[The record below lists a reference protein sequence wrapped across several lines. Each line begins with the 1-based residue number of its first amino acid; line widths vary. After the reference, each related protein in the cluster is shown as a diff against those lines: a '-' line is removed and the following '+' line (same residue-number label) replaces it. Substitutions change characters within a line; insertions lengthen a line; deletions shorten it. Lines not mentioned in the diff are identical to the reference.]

1 MFFLIIALTVI
12 NCKILCSCDKEF
24 YCSKDSS
31 ETKIFVNKILII
43 GNDVTKEE
51 VILREIRTK
60 ENDTT
65 NIITLQNDVLRLYN
79 LGLFNKVE
87 FLPLPAGDD
96 KFNLIIT
103 VSENFYILPLPQAG
117 FKEGDFTKFWA
128 GMNLMWRN
136 FRGMNE
142 TVNLNFGLGYEP
154 FIYANYSNPW
164 LGKNDHFFTNFSVGY
179 SNTNNRNVF
188 REDTVNS
195 VLTKDDLQQYK
206 LNNFNSSFT
215 IGKYL
220 TKFANVNA
228 SLGYNFLSVSEN
240 ANGRTISPDGKDSY
254 LSFTAGFNYDKRNL
268 YNYTTSGTYADIK
281 YYKFGIFH
289 NQIDLN
295 RVCLDLREFIPLNL
309 FKNFSVTL
317 ASRLV
322 TSNAIGGSMPV
333 YLRESFGFDKIIRGW
348 KDNVFDGENLL
359 GLFTELRIPVIKPF
373 LVDGK
378 RHIIFNK
385 FSILRNFSY
394 RYGMFVTAFFDVGNT
409 YNREDNIMD
418 VHFRNGFGVGLNF
431 LLPFDVVARIDLAAR
446 KQNSVYYSQFIF
458 SLASSF

>member
-1 MFFLIIALTVI
+1 V
-12 NCKILCSCDKEF
+12 KIL
-24 YCSKDSS
+24 
-31 ETKIFVNKILII
+31 VNRILII

-65 NIITLQNDVLRLYN
+65 NIITLQNDILRLYN

-87 FLPLPAGDD
+87 FLPIPTGDNR
-96 KFNLIIT
+96 FNLVIT

-128 GMNLMWRN
+128 GINLMWRN

-164 LGKNDHFFTNFSVGY
+164 LGKNEHFFTNFSVGY

-188 REDTVNS
+188 REDTLNS
-195 VLTKDDLQQYK
+195 ILTKDDLQKYK
-206 LNNFNSSFT
+206 INNFYSNFT

-220 TKFANVNA
+220 NKFTNINTT
-228 SLGYNFLSVSEN
+228 LGYSFLSVSDN
-240 ANGRTISPDGKDSY
+240 AFGRTISPDGKDSY

-289 NQIDLN
+289 DQIDLN
-295 RVCLDLREFIPLNL
+295 RVRLDIREFIPLNISENYSIT
-309 FKNFSVTL
+309 F

-322 TSNAIGGSMPV
+322 TSNAIGGKMPV
-333 YLRESFGFDKIIRGW
+333 YLRESFGFDDIIRGW
-348 KDNVFDGENLL
+348 KDNVFEGENLL

-378 RHIIFNK
+378 RHIILNK

-394 RYGMFVTAFFDVGNT
+394 RYGMYVTVFFDVGNT
-409 YNREDNIMD
+409 YNREDNITD
-418 VHFRNGFGVGLNF
+418 VHFRNGFGTGLNL

-446 KQNSVYYSQFIF
+446 RQNSVYYSQFIF